1 MAAWCQGEGS
11 DLHSITQQD
20 YWRYHMT
27 LRKRLAQST
36 CRIRL
41 MAMRTFYRIEGK
53 GDPTAGIIIKEEK
66 KLPRPPYTNG
76 ELRRL
81 VNACENG
88 RDRALLLVYIGS
100 GGRRSEILGLQVS
113 DVDFE
118 RGVIYVHGKGAKQRA
133 LAPGSA
139 AMMALRQYIEGDGP
153 VWRSRNG
160 GGLKTT
166 RAWALLGEI
175 ARRANVPKSYFHRFR
190 HTYAGA
196 FLAESRDLYALKLTL
211 GHSSWDMVE
220 RYVAY
225 QAHERALDQ
234 QRDLSLADRVVG

>member
-1 MAAWCQGEGS
+1 ME
-11 DLHSITQQD
+11 
-20 YWRYHMT
+20 M
-27 LRKRLAQST
+27 RKRLAQST
-36 CRIRL
+36 CRTRL
-41 MAMRTFYRIEGK
+41 MALRTFYRGK
-53 GDPTAGIIIKEEK
+53 RDPTAGIIIKEEK
-66 KLPRPPYTNG
+66 RLPRPPYTQG

-81 VNACENG
+81 INACENA
-88 RDRALLLVYIGS
+88 RDRALLLIYIGS

-113 DVDFE
+113 DIDFG

-133 LAPGSA
+133 LAPGAA
-139 AMMALRQYIEGDGP
+139 AMMALQQYVTGAGP

-166 RAWALLGEI
+166 RAWELLNEI
-175 ARRANVPKSYFHRFR
+175 AKRANVPRSYFHRFR

-196 FLAESRDLYALKLTL
+196 FLKQSRDLYALKLTL

-225 QAHERALDQ
+225 QAHERALGQ
-234 QRDLSLADRVVG
+234 QRRFSLADRVAG